1 MNNPKDEAYY
11 LVQHFSYEFE
21 IRDYKK
27 AKDLAIYLAHRL
39 VMETL
44 DLKRIKHW
52 KDVVT
57 EIEKL

>member
-1 MNNPKDEAYY
+1 MTPKEEALY
-11 LVQHFSYEFE
+11 LVQHFSYQFE

-27 AKDLAIYLAHRL
+27 AKDLSIYLAHRL

-44 DLKRIKHW
+44 DLKRIKYW
-52 KDVVT
+52 KDVVN